1 MGVRRGWGLVAA
13 LVSLL
18 WLGGCETSSKLG
30 DLLQSKKSDDPLTTA
45 SVSGPAPDPGTPGTP
60 GAGPGGEAAA
70 PGLYGSDLYDDLNMG
85 KKYYRLGNYGL
96 AERSFRRS
104 VEQHPRDAE
113 SWIGLAASYDQ
124 LKRFDLADRAYDQAV
139 GIVGPTPE
147 VLNNRGYSY
156 MLRGDYARA
165 RSTLLKAQAQ
175 DPANPYVQNN
185 LDLLAK
191 SARKGKAIQ

>member
-13 LVSLL
+13 LASLL

-60 GAGPGGEAAA
+60 GAGPGGDAAA

-124 LKRFDLADRAYDQAV
+124 LKRFDLADRAYEQAV

-165 RSTLLKAQAQ
+165 RSTLLQAQAQ